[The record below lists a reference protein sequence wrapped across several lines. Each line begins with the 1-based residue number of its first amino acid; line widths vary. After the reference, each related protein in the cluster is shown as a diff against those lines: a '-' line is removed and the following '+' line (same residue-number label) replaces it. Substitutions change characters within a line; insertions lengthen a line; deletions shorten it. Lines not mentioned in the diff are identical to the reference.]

1 MQTTKNKRRKIWFKF
16 VALVVIFISAPNA
29 MAQTTNTSFTGSVT
43 PSGITLKGP
52 ILNHSGRPL
61 IFKEKHPVFWKS
73 TYPFRKFVW
82 HPLKMASDKTKF
94 TKLAIL
100 TSDLTIKFGQVAEP
114 YQPALSAGTTL
125 LQAGTT
131 AGVFIKGK

>member
-1 MQTTKNKRRKIWFKF
+1 MQSNKNKDKKICVIFTM
-16 VALVVIFISAPNA
+16 LVVIFISAPNA
-29 MAQTTNTSFTGSVT
+29 MAQTTNSSFTESVT

-94 TKLAIL
+94 TKLAAL
-100 TSDLTIKFGQVAEP
+100 TSDLAIKFGEVAAP